1 MRINFCLM
9 LKSFIGDFQYAKRLI
24 HTFHK
29 FNKDNI
35 HMFVVVPKEDVK
47 IFQQI
52 ENQNNLSI
60 LDETSTGLELVT
72 DYSVG
77 GIRPGYI
84 NQELI
89 KLGFWET
96 GLSDNYFCI
105 DSDAE
110 FIRHFYIKDF
120 MYDKDT
126 PYSVLVEDKE
136 LQVDPEYH
144 YIFWKS
150 RENQLNKIKEFMNF
164 KDPRSLTCHGNTTF
178 NSEVLKSFKKDL
190 LNKKSITYIDILK
203 VSPYEFSWYN
213 FWLQKTNIIS
223 IKAIEPLFKCFYLKQ
238 QHTDYINRGIILD
251 DIARGYLGVIIN
263 SNYSRGYGMVS
274 YNTKSPYKKKISH
287 YFKSIKRRF
296 GLD

>member
-1 MRINFCLM
+1 MKNKFSFM
-9 LKSFIGDFQYAKRLI
+9 LKSFLGDLQYAKRLI
-24 HTFHK
+24 QSFHK

-35 HMFVVVPKEDVK
+35 HMFVIVPKDDVK
-47 IFQQI
+47 IFQKI

-60 LDETSTGLELVT
+60 LDETSIGLELVT
-72 DYSVG
+72 DNSVG

-120 MYDKDT
+120 MYDKVT

-150 RENQLNKIKEFMNF
+150 RENLLNKIKEFIDF

-178 NSEVLKSFKKDL
+178 NSMVLKSFKKDL
-190 LNKKSITYIDILK
+190 LNKKRITYIDVLK
-203 VSPYEFSWYN
+203 ISAYEFSWYN
-213 FWLQKTNIIS
+213 FWLQKTNIIP
-223 IKAIEPLFKCFYLKQ
+223 IKVIEPLFKIFHLKQ
-238 QHTDYINRGIILD
+238 QHTDYINRGITLD

-263 SNYSRGYGMVS
+263 SNYSRGYGVVS
-274 YNTKSPYKKKISH
+274 YNTKNPYKKKFSH
-287 YFKSIKRRF
+287 YLKSIKRRF
-296 GLD
+296 T